1 MKKLI
6 ALLLAALMIFGVLAG
21 CASETAPSGD
31 TAADSSDTA
40 DTTTDTTTEN
50 TPTTTED
57 GIPVITWYQVGGGQ
71 PKDIEAW
78 NEIVN
83 PYLEKKI
90 GVHLNMQVVD
100 WGSWGDRRTMLVQT
114 NEDYDIIFTDM
125 STYVNNISMGAF
137 ADLTELIKDTPGIT
151 DLIPEEYLKAC
162 MIDGKLYGIPAYK
175 DSSMTNFFVW
185 TKSEVEEYYPD
196 YADDHT
202 LADIDA
208 GLRAVKEGTG
218 VTPLMLNKDGI
229 SCIVGNMYDNF
240 GTGLPAIGVSY
251 FDGSNKIVPVFE
263 QEDILEQLRLL
274 HTWYNDGL
282 INSDANTL
290 DSFQGYCSLGVSQ
303 GWPGASVGW
312 GTGRGAEVV
321 VSQFGETVLSNDT
334 VQGSMA
340 CINNSSPNK
349 EAAMK
354 LLELVNTDTKLR
366 DMMAYGIE
374 GVHFEYVEEDGIQKV
389 KRLNQDWT
397 AASYTQGS
405 TMVMSPES
413 GTVGDQREEIKAQN
427 ENAVASPAL
436 GFYFDTTNVKDQL
449 AACTATWM
457 TYKGL
462 IMTGAGDP
470 DQIIPEMMDSL
481 RADGFDDILAEAQAQ
496 FDAYLAG

>member
-83 PYLEKKI
+83 PYLEEKI

-175 DSSMTNFFVW
+175 D
-185 TKSEVEEYYPD
+185 P
-196 YADDHT
+196 
-202 LADIDA
+202 
-208 GLRAVKEGTG
+208 
-218 VTPLMLNKDGI
+218 P
-229 SCIVGNMYDNF
+229 
-240 GTGLPAIGVSY
+240 
-251 FDGSNKIVPVFE
+251 
-263 QEDILEQLRLL
+263 
-274 HTWYNDGL
+274 
-282 INSDANTL
+282 
-290 DSFQGYCSLGVSQ
+290 
-303 GWPGASVGW
+303 
-312 GTGRGAEVV
+312 
-321 VSQFGETVLSNDT
+321 
-334 VQGSMA
+334 
-340 CINNSSPNK
+340 
-349 EAAMK
+349 
-354 LLELVNTDTKLR
+354 
-366 DMMAYGIE
+366 
-374 GVHFEYVEEDGIQKV
+374 
-389 KRLNQDWT
+389 
-397 AASYTQGS
+397 
-405 TMVMSPES
+405 
-413 GTVGDQREEIKAQN
+413 
-427 ENAVASPAL
+427 
-436 GFYFDTTNVKDQL
+436 
-449 AACTATWM
+449 
-457 TYKGL
+457 
-462 IMTGAGDP
+462 
-470 DQIIPEMMDSL
+470 
-481 RADGFDDILAEAQAQ
+481 
-496 FDAYLAG
+496 

>member
-1 MKKLI
+1 MKKTDC
-6 ALLLAALMIFGVLAG
+6 LAAGRADDLRRAG
-21 CASETAPSGD
+21 GLRQRNAPSGD

-196 YADDHT
+196 YAEDHT

-312 GTGRGAEVV
+312 GTGPRRGSRGFPVRRDRSLQRHRAGLHGLH
-321 VSQFGETVLSNDT
+321 QQLLPQ
-334 VQGSMA
+334 QGSRY
-340 CINNSSPNK
+340 
-349 EAAMK
+349 EAA
-354 LLELVNTDTKLR
+354 
-366 DMMAYGIE
+366 
-374 GVHFEYVEEDGIQKV
+374 
-389 KRLNQDWT
+389 
-397 AASYTQGS
+397 
-405 TMVMSPES
+405 
-413 GTVGDQREEIKAQN
+413 
-427 ENAVASPAL
+427 
-436 GFYFDTTNVKDQL
+436 
-449 AACTATWM
+449 
-457 TYKGL
+457 
-462 IMTGAGDP
+462 GAGQHRHQAPRHDG
-470 DQIIPEMMDSL
+470 L
-481 RADGFDDILAEAQAQ
+481 RH
-496 FDAYLAG
+496 